1 MSQYSS
7 VAATPADGG
16 KAYQSVAGG
25 TPPSPRTAGTPREKR
40 HSSTPA
46 FSMDDMV
53 YFYYDHTRSE
63 VLDVRSENVQE
74 ASAEPDAAAGGMP
87 NAATGRGHI
96 NRCDACPHCVD
107 VCCLDYS
114 NPLALASAPTMC
126 VTCHGKNLDPAPT
139 SEVVVPAHSKP
150 SRRSSSKAASPS
162 GTIRRITPCEV
173 ARHKC
178 IGSAWLVLG
187 RDVLDVTS
195 VILDH
200 PGGIRSI
207 LRRAGTAKDCS
218 ADFMFH
224 SAATRKRWK
233 ALKVGELVACPGHPD
248 ALPPL
253 APDSIAQQGDCII
266 S

>member
-7 VAATPADGG
+7 VSASPADGG
-16 KAYQSVAGG
+16 KAYQSVTAS

-46 FSMDDMV
+46 FNMDDMV
-53 YFYYDHTRSE
+53 YFYYDHARGE
-63 VLDVRSENVQE
+63 VLDIRSEL
-74 ASAEPDAAAGGMP
+74 SRDSGAEPDAAAGGMP
-87 NAATGRGHI
+87 NASAGQG
-96 NRCDACPHCVD
+96 NRCDACPHCAD

-114 NPLALASAPTMC
+114 NPLALASAPTVC
-126 VTCHGKNLDPAPT
+126 EACHSKNIDTAPA
-139 SEVVVPAHSKP
+139 SEVVVPAHAKP
-150 SRRSSSKAASPS
+150 SRRPSRRAASPS
-162 GTIRRITPCEV
+162 GTVRRITPCEV

-207 LRRAGTAKDCS
+207 LRRVGTAKDCS

-233 ALKVGELVACPGHPD
+233 ALKVGELVACPGHPN

-253 APDSIAQQGDCII
+253 APDSIAQQGDCTI

>member
-7 VAATPADGG
+7 VAAIPADGG
-16 KAYQSVAGG
+16 KAYASTAAS
-25 TPPSPRTAGTPREKR
+25 TPSSPRAVGASRE
-40 HSSTPA
+40 HCVSSAPA
-46 FSMDDMV
+46 FNIDDMA
-53 YFYYDHTRSE
+53 YFYYDHERGE
-63 VLDVRSENVQE
+63 VLDVRGPKATQL
-74 ASAEPDAAAGGMP
+74 AAEPDAAAGGGP
-87 NAATGRGHI
+87 DAAAGRRVGDG
-96 NRCDACPHCVD
+96 CDACAHCAD
-107 VCCLDYS
+107 VCSLDYS
-114 NPLALASAPTMC
+114 NPLLLASSSSGCAPC
-126 VTCHGKNLDPAPT
+126 RAKSLAAGPAP
-139 SEVVVPAHSKP
+139 VVAPALSKP
-150 SRRSSSKAASPS
+150 TRRPSRSTGAN
-162 GTIRRITPCEV
+162 GGVVRRITPCEV

-218 ADFMFH
+218 TDFLFH

-233 ALKVGELVACPGHPD
+233 ALKVGELVACPGAPHG
-248 ALPPL
+248 LPLL
-253 APDSIAQQGDCII
+253 APDSVAHQGDCAI